1 MGGIIAVEIRVLGDP
16 VLRKKA
22 GKVKAFDEEL
32 RRLVARMFRVMREGG
47 ETEGVGLAAPQIGVS
62 LRVFV
67 MDYGGVSRAMI
78 NPVCQAASGD
88 LAEGEEGCLSVPG
101 VYGPVLRP
109 SWIVVKYMDVAGRQ
123 HVERFE
129 DFLARIVC
137 HEMDHLDG
145 VLFID
150 KIVDWSRV
158 DVKPFAMKY
167 PAVVRLLEEKGVL

>member
-1 MGGIIAVEIRVLGDP
+1 VKIRILGDP
-16 VLRKKA
+16 VLREKA
-22 GKVKAFDEEL
+22 KAVKAFDEEL
-32 RRLVARMFRVMREGG
+32 RRLVARMFRLMREGG

-67 MDYGGVSRAMI
+67 MDYGGVSRALI
-78 NPVCQAASGD
+78 NPVCQARAAE
-88 LAEGEEGCLSVPG
+88 LVEGEEGCLSVPG

-109 SWIVVKYMDVAGRQ
+109 AWVTVRYFDVAGRQ

-129 DFLARIVC
+129 DFFARIVC

-158 DVKPFAMKY
+158 DIKPFAMKY
-167 PAVVRLLEEKGVL
+167 PTVVKLLMEKGVL